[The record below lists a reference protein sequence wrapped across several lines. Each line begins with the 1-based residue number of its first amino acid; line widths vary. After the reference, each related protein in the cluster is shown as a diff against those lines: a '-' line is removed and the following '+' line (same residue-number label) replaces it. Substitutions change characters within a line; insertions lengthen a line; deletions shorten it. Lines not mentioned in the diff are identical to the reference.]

1 MPDEVDPQQ
10 IEEYGLSI
18 PVEKLLLDSDNPRLY
33 AQRKRGELE
42 SLQEE
47 IYHDLMA
54 KKHVPGL
61 KRSIVE
67 LGLRENIFVQYRK
80 NYDKYVVIEGN
91 TRTAIH
97 KSIIESGIDTDFNF
111 NAIMTNVI
119 KPSVSDAEL
128 SRMKVI
134 WQLAKQ
140 DWGQYEKAAL
150 MREQY
155 EDHGFPIADI
165 ARDFGTTKN
174 EVNTQLEAIQTFETF
189 QESTGVEDTA
199 KFSYFSKEAPAK
211 VRKWYSE
218 SESNMS
224 DYFVFVSSGRIPSIA
239 LSGGLRD
246 FGSFVE
252 NPTILQA
259 FKEDETMTVEQGV
272 QLLVQQ
278 DLLASFKWMKNLP
291 RFTSD
296 IYMLMDPKFQEMLKS
311 DSEMQTN
318 IKSLRNALNNL
329 IELVDE

>member
-1 MPDEVDPQQ
+1 M
-10 IEEYGLSI
+10 
-18 PVEKLLLDSDNPRLY
+18 
-33 AQRKRGELE
+33 
-42 SLQEE
+42 
-47 IYHDLMA
+47 
-54 KKHVPGL
+54 
-61 KRSIVE
+61 
-67 LGLRENIFVQYRK
+67 
-80 NYDKYVVIEGN
+80 
-91 TRTAIH
+91 
-97 KSIIESGIDTDFNF
+97 
-111 NAIMTNVI
+111 
-119 KPSVSDAEL
+119 
-128 SRMKVI
+128 
-134 WQLAKQ
+134 
-140 DWGQYEKAAL
+140 
-150 MREQY
+150 
-155 EDHGFPIADI
+155 
-165 ARDFGTTKN
+165 
-174 EVNTQLEAIQTFETF
+174 
-189 QESTGVEDTA
+189 EDTA